1 MKTGMSY
8 KNPKISV
15 SVDHDFYVETEFF
28 VTFNLMGRKTRFEV
42 FGEIPLIANVDAS
55 GELDRGRHIW
65 DEIIVQEVYPNAQEI
80 WPALNDG
87 DVVLK
92 DAKKI
97 EADLQQA
104 ADTDEAPE
112 LVQALVDRHIGGPFP
127 IES

>member
-1 MKTGMSY
+1 MLGAAGVFY
-8 KNPKISV
+8 LAYVAGLVILV
-15 SVDHDFYVETEFF
+15 S
-28 VTFNLMGRKTRFEV
+28 L
-42 FGEIPLIANVDAS
+42 
-55 GELDRGRHIW
+55 
-65 DEIIVQEVYPNAQEI
+65 
-80 WPALNDG
+80 PALNDG